1 MHSSRRL
8 TFGPSNEPLW
18 AKLYIR
24 QIGEKWAGMIVAENE
39 TPPLP
44 DQLKGLALFGDTPGE
59 AEQQALDYLGMGVA
73 RN

>member
-24 QIGEKWAGMIVAENE
+24 QIGEKWAAIIVAENE

>member
-1 MHSSRRL
+1 MHSSRL
-8 TFGPSNEPLW
+8 LNFGLSNEPLW
-18 AKLYIR
+18 VKLYIR
-24 QIGEKWAGMIVAENE
+24 QIGEKWAAIIVAENE